1 MNYKMKRFLFVVTLT
16 TGFSFTCSGDGW
28 NKDAALMDACEQ
40 LAKSG
45 DYPED
50 EVESIDLLQ
59 EGRV

>member
-1 MNYKMKRFLFVVTLT
+1 MNYEMKKFLFVVTLT
-16 TGFSFTCSGDGW
+16 TGFSFTCSGEGQS
-28 NKDAALMDACEQ
+28 KDIALMDACEQ

-59 EGRV
+59 EGRL